1 MNFAIPVGLAFA
13 VSTLGVT
20 WVNSAPVAIAQAE
33 IRIPTDA
40 ELDRMER
47 KAIVTPPLDVGDAPA
62 LKGSEE
68 NQDLQMD
75 RKDVIIDREVM
86 RGICADCK

>member
-13 VSTLGVT
+13 VATLGVT
-20 WVNSAPVAIAQAE
+20 WVNSALVAIAQAE
-33 IRIPTDA
+33 IRILTDA

-47 KAIVTPPLDVGDAPA
+47 KAIVTLPLDVGDASA

-68 NQDLQMD
+68 N
-75 RKDVIIDREVM
+75 
-86 RGICADCK
+86 

>member
-13 VSTLGVT
+13 VATLGVT

-47 KAIVTPPLDVGDAPA
+47 NAIVTLPLDVGDAPA
-62 LKGSEE
+62 LKG
-68 NQDLQMD
+68 
-75 RKDVIIDREVM
+75 
-86 RGICADCK
+86 